1 MFTKTWETSRRK
13 YNVITERNVRI
24 PMRDE
29 VEVSADIFR
38 PDSDEKYPA
47 LLGTHPYDQISQT
60 APIKPEGHS
69 SLAIFPPA
77 GEGKARGNLEAGD
90 PNFFVRRGYV
100 QVVVNVRG
108 TGLSDG
114 YYNFLG
120 TQEAQDGYDI
130 IEWMAQQPWCDGN
143 VSMFGPSYFA
153 MSQFRIAATQPP
165 HLKCIFAPWAGTNLY
180 RDFIFHGGI
189 LTCNFPKNWITSLSN
204 LRYKS
209 YSKEKL
215 GEEGYKKAI
224 EKAVADKNLL
234 ASGFADILRNPD
246 NGNNPLIVDLII
258 NPLWGP
264 FWEERCTKFEN
275 INVPAYIGA
284 DWGLYGIHLPGAFR
298 NWKNLNV
305 PKKMI
310 IGSPTYLDRPLYQIQ
325 FESLRWFDYHLK
337 GIDTGIM
344 NEAPIRMFIPGTGD
358 WKETTEWPLPETL
371 WTPFYLHEENLLSE
385 HEHWP
390 NEGHDSFEDSP
401 WKRGYLEYYS
411 PQLVENM
418 EVIGPIVLN
427 LFASTTDTDIFWIIS
442 LREVDKEGNE
452 RELTKGWLKGS
463 HREIDEEKS
472 LRWQPHHPHAKEDL
486 LEPNRIYEFNIPIIP
501 TGNFFK
507 TGSRIAIKI
516 SCADDPPK
524 HSLEA
529 LGGGHILR
537 QSPSRIAVYHNADYP
552 SQVLLPITRG
562 NILGT
567 FVSGG
572 RPFVN
577 M

>member
-1 MFTKTWETSRRK
+1 
-13 YNVITERNVRI
+13 
-24 PMRDE
+24 
-29 VEVSADIFR
+29 
-38 PDSDEKYPA
+38 
-47 LLGTHPYDQISQT
+47 
-60 APIKPEGHS
+60 
-69 SLAIFPPA
+69 
-77 GEGKARGNLEAGD
+77 
-90 PNFFVRRGYV
+90 
-100 QVVVNVRG
+100 
-108 TGLSDG
+108 
-114 YYNFLG
+114 
-120 TQEAQDGYDI
+120 
-130 IEWMAQQPWCDGN
+130 
-143 VSMFGPSYFA
+143 
-153 MSQFRIAATQPP
+153 
-165 HLKCIFAPWAGTNLY
+165 
-180 RDFIFHGGI
+180 
-189 LTCNFPKNWITSLSN
+189 
-204 LRYKS
+204 
-209 YSKEKL
+209 
-215 GEEGYKKAI
+215 
-224 EKAVADKNLL
+224 
-234 ASGFADILRNPD
+234 
-246 NGNNPLIVDLII
+246 
-258 NPLWGP
+258 
-264 FWEERCTKFEN
+264 
-275 INVPAYIGA
+275 
-284 DWGLYGIHLPGAFR
+284 
-298 NWKNLNV
+298 
-305 PKKMI
+305 
-310 IGSPTYLDRPLYQIQ
+310 
-325 FESLRWFDYHLK
+325 
-337 GIDTGIM
+337 
-344 NEAPIRMFIPGTGD
+344 MFIPGTGD